1 MGIIHP
7 YYEPLGDEIESV
19 WEYPISLPLFFL
31 SCNQGGCMQDLRMYS
46 KTFTNTEVEVENDL
60 NDLEDRELVET
71 ELEKQGY
78 LN

>member
-1 MGIIHP
+1 
-7 YYEPLGDEIESV
+7 
-19 WEYPISLPLFFL
+19 
-31 SCNQGGCMQDLRMYS
+31 MQDWKLYS

-60 NDLEDRELVET
+60 NDLEDREFVET